1 MSKRLEVLLCTLV
14 GAVASAS
21 IGLVTYF
28 NPSTAEA
35 INSSISVAEAAII
48 TILGNF
54 VINNQSKL
62 PK

>member
-1 MSKRLEVLLCTLV
+1 MSKRLEVLLCTLT
-14 GAVASAS
+14 GALASAS

-35 INSSISVAEAAII
+35 INSSISIAEAAII

-54 VINNQSKL
+54 VINNQTKL

>member
-1 MSKRLEVLLCTLV
+1 MNKKLEVLLCTLV

-28 NPSTAEA
+28 NPGNAEA

-54 VINNQSKL
+54 VINKQTKL